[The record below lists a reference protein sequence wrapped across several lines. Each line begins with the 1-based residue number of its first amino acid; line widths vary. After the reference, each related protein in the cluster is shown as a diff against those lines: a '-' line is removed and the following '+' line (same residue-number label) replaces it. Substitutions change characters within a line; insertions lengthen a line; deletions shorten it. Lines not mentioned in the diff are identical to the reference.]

1 VSQPASDVAPGRPAA
16 KAPAPPPHPTHSR
29 RYIFTA
35 AGVVALGSAASI
47 LSSTVVNVAVP
58 DLQATFHAGLTDV
71 QWILTAYLLGLS
83 AVIPISGYVSDR
95 FGTKRVY
102 LLTLV
107 AFTIASGLCGLA
119 WNLQS
124 EIAFRV
130 VQGLAGGM
138 VMPVGMTIIMRMAAP
153 EERGRLMS
161 ILGVPL
167 MLAPA
172 LGPTVGGWLIQ
183 VFDWRWVFWV
193 NLPAGILALL
203 LGYFVLEAGRMPWVE
218 RKVDVVGLFLATPGV
233 ALVIYGLTQASV
245 HSWSSSQALLP
256 LGGGLL
262 LTAAFVSWEL
272 RQEHPLLDMRVFR
285 DAGFSASMVVGVI
298 MAGALFGAVFL
309 IPVFMQEVQGKDT
322 LQAGLLLA
330 PQGLAAAAAM
340 TISGT
345 LSDRFGARQVVF
357 AGILA
362 LVLSTLLL
370 VGVTPATDNTTWI
383 LVTSARGLG
392 MGFAM
397 MPNFAA
403 AYVTLPSAAIARA
416 TAVSNTLQRVAS
428 SFGIAL
434 LATIVEG
441 RIKAHLPVHPAA
453 VAGAHLSQ
461 SAIAAAARAAA
472 AKGFDDTFW
481 VAAGIAGLALPA
493 SLLLRR
499 PIPAGERPPAEQ
511 DGPHGQE
518 GQEGRGGGEVRH
530 PALSERTRASLL
542 VLLVASLVFLA
553 FTVGKALDAF

>member
-1 VSQPASDVAPGRPAA
+1 VTQPASDVERAQRPAEP
-16 KAPAPPPHPTHSR
+16 PAPPPHPGHSR

-58 DLQATFHAGLTDV
+58 DLQATFHAGISDV

-102 LLTLV
+102 LVTLV

-130 VQGLAGGM
+130 IQGLAGGM

-153 EERGRLMS
+153 DERGRLMS

-183 VFDWRWVFWV
+183 VFNWRWVFWV
-193 NLPAGILALL
+193 NLPAGLLAIV
-203 LGYFVLEAGRMPWVE
+203 LGFFLLEAGRMPWVE
-218 RKVDVVGLFLATPGV
+218 RKVDVIGLFLATPGV
-233 ALVIYGLTQASV
+233 ALVIYGLTQASGYG
-245 HSWSSSQALLP
+245 WSSWQALLP
-256 LGGGLL
+256 LSGGVLL
-262 LTAAFVSWEL
+262 VAGFVSWEL

-298 MAGALFGAVFL
+298 MASALFGAVFL
-309 IPVFMQEVQGKDT
+309 MPVFMQEVQGKDT

-345 LSDRFGARQVVF
+345 LSDRFGARPVVF
-357 AGILA
+357 VGVLA
-362 LVLSTLLL
+362 LVAATLLL
-370 VGVTPATDNTTWI
+370 VQVSPATDNWSWVLI
-383 LVTSARGLG
+383 TSARGIG

-403 AYVTLPSAAIARA
+403 AYVTLPAEAIARA

-428 SFGIAL
+428 SFGIAV

-441 RIKAHLPVHPAA
+441 RIKAHLPAHQVVAAGGHASQAALAAA
-453 VAGAHLSQ
+453 V
-461 SAIAAAARAAA
+461 RAAA

-481 VAAGIAGLALPA
+481 LAAGIAGLALPA
-493 SLLLRR
+493 TLLLRR
-499 PIPAGERPPAEQ
+499 PIP
-511 DGPHGQE
+511 E
-518 GQEGRGGGEVRH
+518 GQRLLAQQAGRELRQ
-530 PALSERTRASLL
+530 PALTPRVRVAFL
-542 VLLVASLVFLA
+542 VLLVASLAFLA
-553 FTVGKALDAF
+553 FTIGKTLDAF

>member
-1 VSQPASDVAPGRPAA
+1 VSRSASDVAREQPTAG
-16 KAPAPPPHPTHSR
+16 APAPPVHPVHSR
-29 RYIFTA
+29 RYVLTA

-71 QWILTAYLLGLS
+71 QWILTGYLLGLS

-102 LLTLV
+102 LVTLV

-119 WNLQS
+119 WSLQS

-138 VMPVGMTIIMRMAAP
+138 VMPVGMTIVMRMAAP
-153 EERGRLMS
+153 EERGRMMS
-161 ILGVPL
+161 VLGVPL

-193 NLPAGILALL
+193 NVPAGLLAIV
-203 LGYFVLEAGRMPWVE
+203 LGFFFLESGRLPWVD
-218 RKVDVVGLFLATPGV
+218 RKIDVVGLFLATPGV

-245 HSWSSSQALLP
+245 YSWSSWQALLP
-256 LGGGLL
+256 LSGGLL
-262 LTAAFVSWEL
+262 LTAGFVSWEL

-298 MAGALFGAVFL
+298 MASALFGAVFL
-309 IPVFMQEVQGKDT
+309 MPVFMQEVQGKDT
-322 LQAGLLLA
+322 LQTGLLLA

-345 LSDRFGARQVVF
+345 LSDRFGARPVVI
-357 AGILA
+357 AGIIA
-362 LVLSTLLL
+362 LVGATLLL
-370 VGVTPATDNTTWI
+370 TGVTPATDNWSWI
-383 LVTSARGLG
+383 LITSARGVG
-392 MGFAM
+392 MGCAM

-416 TAVSNTLQRVAS
+416 TAVSNTLQRIAS

-441 RIKAHLPVHPAA
+441 RIKAHLPAHQALA
-453 VAGAHLSQ
+453 AGAQVSQ
-461 SAIAAAARAAA
+461 AALAAAARAAA

-481 VAAGIAGLALPA
+481 LAAGIAGLALPA
-493 SLLLRR
+493 SMLLRR
-499 PIPAGERPPAEQ
+499 PIPEGERMLAEQ
-511 DGPHGQE
+511 
-518 GQEGRGGGEVRH
+518 GGGELRH
-530 PALSERTRASLL
+530 PDLTPSVRVAFG

-553 FTVGKALDAF
+553 FTIGKALDWY

>member
-1 VSQPASDVAPGRPAA
+1 MSQPVSERERAQPGSEPV
-16 KAPAPPPHPTHSR
+16 APPPHAGHSR

-58 DLQATFHAGLTDV
+58 ALQATFHAGITDV

-102 LLTLV
+102 LVTLV

-130 VQGLAGGM
+130 IQGLAGGM

-161 ILGVPL
+161 VLGVPL

-193 NLPAGILALL
+193 NLPAGVLALV
-203 LGYFVLEAGRMPWVE
+203 LGFFFLDAGRMPWVE
-218 RKVDVVGLFLATPGV
+218 RKVDVIGLFLATPGV

-245 HSWSSSQALLP
+245 YGWSTWQALLP
-256 LGGGLL
+256 LSGGVLL
-262 LTAAFVSWEL
+262 VAGFVSWEL

-285 DAGFSASMVVGVI
+285 DAGFAASMVVGVI
-298 MAGALFGAVFL
+298 MASALFGAVFL

-345 LSDRFGARQVVF
+345 LSDRFGARPVVF

-362 LVLSTLLL
+362 LVAATLLL
-370 VGVTPATDNTTWI
+370 PGVTPATDNWSWI
-383 LVTSARGLG
+383 LITSARGLG

-403 AYVTLPSAAIARA
+403 AYVTLPPAAIARA

-428 SFGIAL
+428 SFGIAM

-441 RIKAHLPVHPAA
+441 RIKAHLPSHQVIG
-453 VAGAHLSQ
+453 AGAHLSQ
-461 SAIAAAARAAA
+461 AAMAAAARAAA

-481 VAAGIAGLALPA
+481 LAAGIASLALPA
-493 SLLLRR
+493 SMLLRR
-499 PIPAGERPPAEQ
+499 PLPEGERLLAE
-511 DGPHGQE
+511 HG
-518 GQEGRGGGEVRH
+518 GRELRH
-530 PALSERTRASLL
+530 PALSNRVRTSFLI
-542 VLLVASLVFLA
+542 LLVASLA
-553 FTVGKALDAF
+553 FTAYTIGKALNAF

>member
-1 VSQPASDVAPGRPAA
+1 MSRPASDLAHEQPAA
-16 KAPAPPPHPTHSR
+16 VIPAPPNQGHSR
-29 RYIFTA
+29 RYVFTA

-58 DLQATFHAGLTDV
+58 DLQATFHAGITDV
-71 QWILTAYLLGLS
+71 QWILTAYLLGLA

-102 LLTLV
+102 LVTLV
-107 AFTIASGLCGLA
+107 AFTIASALCGLA

-130 VQGLAGGM
+130 IQGLAGGM

-172 LGPTVGGWLIQ
+172 LGPTLGGWLIQ

-193 NLPAGILALL
+193 NLPAGLLALV
-203 LGYFVLEAGRMPWVE
+203 LGFFFLESGRLPWVD
-218 RKVDVVGLFLATPGV
+218 RKIDLIGLFLATPGV
-233 ALVIYGLTQASV
+233 ALVIYGLTQASING
-245 HSWSSSQALLP
+245 WSSWQALLP
-256 LGGGLL
+256 LSGGVLL
-262 LTAAFVSWEL
+262 AAGFVSWEL
-272 RQEHPLLDMRVFR
+272 RQEHPLLDIRVFR

-298 MAGALFGAVFL
+298 TASALFGAVFL

-330 PQGLAAAAAM
+330 PQGLAAAASM

-345 LSDRFGARQVVF
+345 LSDRFGARPVVF
-357 AGILA
+357 FGILA
-362 LVLSTLLL
+362 LVASTLLL
-370 VGVTPATDNTTWI
+370 VNVTPATDNWSWVLI
-383 LVTSARGLG
+383 TSARGVG

-403 AYVTLPSAAIARA
+403 AYVTLPQEAIARA

-428 SFGIAL
+428 SFGIAV
-434 LATIVEG
+434 LATILELRV
-441 RIKAHLPVHPAA
+441 KAHVPT
-453 VAGAHLSQ
+453 HLVP
-461 SAIAAAARAAA
+461 
-472 AKGFDDTFW
+472 G
-481 VAAGIAGLALPA
+481 
-493 SLLLRR
+493 
-499 PIPAGERPPAEQ
+499 
-511 DGPHGQE
+511 
-518 GQEGRGGGEVRH
+518 
-530 PALSERTRASLL
+530 
-542 VLLVASLVFLA
+542 
-553 FTVGKALDAF
+553 

>member
-1 VSQPASDVAPGRPAA
+1 MSQPASDLTRTEPVAEATASPSPFG
-16 KAPAPPPHPTHSR
+16 HSR
-29 RYIFTA
+29 RYVFTA

-102 LLTLV
+102 LVTLV

-193 NLPAGILALL
+193 NLPAGILALV
-203 LGYFVLEAGRMPWVE
+203 LGFFFLEAGRMPWVG

-245 HSWSSSQALLP
+245 YGWSAWQAVVP

-262 LTAAFVSWEL
+262 LVAGFVSWEM

-285 DAGFSASMVVGVI
+285 DAGFAASMVVGVI
-298 MAGALFGAVFL
+298 MASALFGAVFL

-345 LSDRFGARQVVF
+345 LSDRFGARPVVF
-357 AGILA
+357 TGIVA
-362 LVLSTLLL
+362 LVAATLLL
-370 VGVTPATDNTTWI
+370 VRVTPATDNWSWI
-383 LVTSARGLG
+383 LITSARGIG

-403 AYVTLPSAAIARA
+403 AYVTLAPAAIARA

-428 SFGIAL
+428 SFGIAV

-441 RIKAHLPVHPAA
+441 RIKAHLPAEHVIGGGP
-453 VAGAHLSQ
+453 HLSQ
-461 SAIAAAARAAA
+461 AALAAAASAAA

-481 VAAGIAGLALPA
+481 LAAGIASLALPA
-493 SLLLRR
+493 SMLLRR
-499 PIPAGERPPAEQ
+499 PIPVGERLAAREA
-511 DGPHGQE
+511 
-518 GQEGRGGGEVRH
+518 GREVRH
-530 PALSERTRASLL
+530 PALSASVRASFL
-542 VLLVASLVFLA
+542 VLLAASLAFLA
-553 FTVGKALDAF
+553 FTIAKALNAF

>member
-1 VSQPASDVAPGRPAA
+1 MSQASDVERAEPLVESPVPPAHPG
-16 KAPAPPPHPTHSR
+16 HSR

-83 AVIPISGYVSDR
+83 TVIPISGYVSDR

-102 LLTLV
+102 LVTLV

-130 VQGLAGGM
+130 IQGLAGGM

-153 EERGRLMS
+153 DERGRLMS

-193 NLPAGILALL
+193 NLPAGILALV
-203 LGYFVLEAGRMPWVE
+203 LGFFFLEAGRMPWVE

-233 ALVIYGLTQASV
+233 ALVIYGLTQAAV
-245 HSWSSSQALLP
+245 YGWSSWEALLP
-256 LGGGLL
+256 LAGGVLL
-262 LTAAFVSWEL
+262 VVGFVSWEL
-272 RQEHPLLDMRVFR
+272 RQEHPLLDMKVFR
-285 DAGFSASMVVGVI
+285 DAGFAASMVVGVI
-298 MAGALFGAVFL
+298 FASALFGAVFL

-345 LSDRFGARQVVF
+345 LSDRFGARPIVF
-357 AGILA
+357 SGILV
-362 LVLSTLLL
+362 LVAATLLL
-370 VGVTPATDNTTWI
+370 VRVTPATDNWSWI
-383 LVTSARGLG
+383 LITSARGIG

-403 AYVTLPSAAIARA
+403 AYVTLPQAAIARA
-416 TAVSNTLQRVAS
+416 TALSNTLQRVSS
-428 SFGIAL
+428 SFGIAV

-441 RIKAHLPVHPAA
+441 RIAAHLPTHQAIG
-453 VAGAHLSQ
+453 AGAHLSQ
-461 SAIAAAARAAA
+461 AALAAAARAAA

-499 PIPAGERPPAEQ
+499 PIPEGERVTAE
-511 DGPHGQE
+511 
-518 GQEGRGGGEVRH
+518 RGGDAVRH
-530 PALSERTRASLL
+530 PDLSPRLRAAFL
-542 VLLVASLVFLA
+542 VLLVASLAFLA
-553 FTVGKALDAF
+553 FTIAKTVNAF

>member
-1 VSQPASDVAPGRPAA
+1 VSRPASDLAREPATGIPGQPAA
-16 KAPAPPPHPTHSR
+16 APAERASGPQHSR

-35 AGVVALGSAASI
+35 ASVVALGSTASI

-58 DLQATFHAGLTDV
+58 ALQSTFHSSITDV
-71 QWILTAYLLGLS
+71 QWILTAYLLGLA

-102 LLTLV
+102 LVTLV
-107 AFTIASGLCGLA
+107 AFTLASGLCGLA

-130 VQGLAGGM
+130 IQGLAGGM
-138 VMPVGMTIIMRMAAP
+138 VMPVGMTIIMRMAPP

-161 ILGVPL
+161 VLGIPM

-193 NLPAGILALL
+193 NLPAGILALV
-203 LGYFVLEAGRMPWVE
+203 LGFFLLEAGRMPWVA
-218 RKVDVVGLFLATPGV
+218 RKLDVVGLFLATPGV
-233 ALVIYGLTQASV
+233 TLIIYGLTQASL
-245 HSWSSSQALLP
+245 HGWGSWQGLVP
-256 LGGGLL
+256 LFGGLL
-262 LTAAFVSWEL
+262 LVVGFVGWEL

-285 DAGFSASMVVGVI
+285 DAGFTASMVVGVI
-298 MAGALFGAVFL
+298 MASALFGAVFL

-345 LSDRFGARQVVF
+345 LSDRFGARPVVF
-357 AGILA
+357 TGLIA
-362 LVLSTLLL
+362 LIAATLLL
-370 VGVTPATDNTTWI
+370 TRITPATDNWTWI
-383 LVTSARGLG
+383 LITSARGIG

-403 AYVTLPSAAIARA
+403 AYVTLPAAAIARA

-428 SFGIAL
+428 SFGIAAF
-434 LATIVEG
+434 ATIVES
-441 RIKAHLPVHPAA
+441 RIT
-453 VAGAHLSQ
+453 AHLS
-461 SAIAAAARAAA
+461 SPRVLASAPHVSRVAIAGIVRTAS

-481 VAAGIAGLALPA
+481 LAAGVAALALPA

-499 PIPAGERPPAEQ
+499 PIP
-511 DGPHGQE
+511 
-518 GQEGRGGGEVRH
+518 EGRRMLAAEAGLELRQPPLSRSARVAVGALL
-530 PALSERTRASLL
+530 ALS
-542 VLLVASLVFLA
+542 LA
-553 FTVGKALDAF
+553 FFAWTVGKALGAY

>member
-1 VSQPASDVAPGRPAA
+1 VETVSQPASDVARDR
-16 KAPAPPPHPTHSR
+16 PAPPPAPPAHPAHSR

-58 DLQATFHAGLTDV
+58 SLQATFRAGITDV

-102 LLTLV
+102 LVTLV
-107 AFTIASGLCGLA
+107 FFTIASGLCGLA

-130 VQGLAGGM
+130 IQGLAGGM

-193 NLPAGILALL
+193 NLPAGILALV
-203 LGYFVLEAGRMPWVE
+203 LGYFFLEAGRMPWVD
-218 RKVDVVGLFLATPGV
+218 RKVDWVGLFLATPGV
-233 ALVIYGLTQASV
+233 ALVIYGLTQASGNGWT
-245 HSWSSSQALLP
+245 SWQALLP
-256 LGGGLL
+256 LSSGVLL
-262 LTAAFVSWEL
+262 VAGFVSWEL
-272 RQEHPLLDMRVFR
+272 RQEHPLLDIRVFR

-298 MAGALFGAVFL
+298 MASALFGAVFL

-340 TISGT
+340 TISGP
-345 LSDRFGARQVVF
+345 LSDRIGARPIVF

-416 TAVSNTLQRVAS
+416 TAVSNTLQRVSS

-434 LATIVEG
+434 LATILEG
-441 RIKAHLPVHPAA
+441 RIKAHLPTPQAA
-453 VAGAHLSQ
+453 IAGAHLSH
-461 SAIAAAARAAA
+461 AALAAAARVAA

-493 SLLLRR
+493 SMLLRR
-499 PIPAGERPPAEQ
+499 PIPEGERMLAEQ
-511 DGPHGQE
+511 
-518 GQEGRGGGEVRH
+518 GGGELRH
-530 PALSERTRASLL
+530 PTLSGQVRAVFVLLLIASL
-542 VLLVASLVFLA
+542 AFLA
-553 FTVGKALDAF
+553 FTIAKALDAF

>member
-1 VSQPASDVAPGRPAA
+1 VQSVSQPASGLADDRAEVTAGPGLTPPA
-16 KAPAPPPHPTHSR
+16 HSR

-58 DLQATFHAGLTDV
+58 DLQSTFHATLTDV

-102 LLTLV
+102 LVTLV

-130 VQGLAGGM
+130 IQGLAGGM
-138 VMPVGMTIIMRMAAP
+138 VMPVGMTIIMKMAKP

-172 LGPTVGGWLIQ
+172 LGPTVGGWLLQ

-193 NLPAGILALL
+193 NLPAGILALV
-203 LGYFVLEAGRMPWVE
+203 LGFFFLEAGRTPWVS
-218 RKVDVVGLFLATPGV
+218 RKIDFVGLFLATPGV
-233 ALVIYGLTQASV
+233 ALIIYGLTQAAGFGWGST
-245 HSWSSSQALLP
+245 QALLP
-256 LGGGLL
+256 LLGGLAL
-262 LTAAFVSWEL
+262 VVGFVGWEL
-272 RQEHPLLDMRVFR
+272 RQEHPLLDMRVFS

-298 MAGALFGAVFL
+298 MASALFGAVFL

-345 LSDRFGARQVVF
+345 LSDRFGARPVVF
-357 AGILA
+357 GGVLA
-362 LVLSTLLL
+362 LVAATLLL
-370 VGVTPATDNTTWI
+370 TGVTPATDNWTWI
-383 LVTSARGLG
+383 LITSARGLG

-403 AYVTLPSAAIARA
+403 AYVTLAPAAIARA
-416 TAVSNTLQRVAS
+416 TAVSNTLQRVSS
-428 SFGIAL
+428 SFGIAV

-441 RIKAHLPVHPAA
+441 RIKAHLPAHVIG
-453 VAGAHLSQ
+453 VAGHASPQAAL
-461 SAIAAAARAAA
+461 AAARDAA

-481 VAAGIAGLALPA
+481 LAAGIAALALPA

-499 PIPAGERPPAEQ
+499 PIPEEEQ
-511 DGPHGQE
+511 RLVSEQGLE
-518 GQEGRGGGEVRH
+518 LRH
-530 PALSERTRASLL
+530 PPLAPRVRATAI
-542 VLLVASLVFLA
+542 VLLVVSLLFLA
-553 FTVGKALDAF
+553 FTIGKTVDAV

>member
-1 VSQPASDVAPGRPAA
+1 VSRPASDLARDQPAA
-16 KAPAPPPHPTHSR
+16 AAPPPPAHPGHSR
-29 RYIFTA
+29 RYVFTA

-102 LLTLV
+102 LVTLI

-193 NLPAGILALL
+193 NLPAGLLALI
-203 LGYFVLEAGRMPWVE
+203 LGFFFLEAGRMPWVD

-245 HSWSSSQALLP
+245 YGWSSWQALLP
-256 LGGGLL
+256 LSSGVLL
-262 LTAAFVSWEL
+262 VAGFVSWEL
-272 RQEHPLLDMRVFR
+272 RQEHPLLDMKVFR
-285 DAGFSASMVVGVI
+285 DAGFAASMVVGVI
-298 MAGALFGAVFL
+298 MASALFGAVFL

-322 LQAGLLLA
+322 LQSGLLLA

-345 LSDRFGARQVVF
+345 LSDRFGARPVVF
-357 AGILA
+357 IGIVA
-362 LVLSTLLL
+362 LVAATLLL
-370 VGVTPATDNTTWI
+370 VGVTPATDNWSWVLI
-383 LVTSARGLG
+383 TSARGIG

-428 SFGIAL
+428 SFGIAV

-441 RIKAHLPVHPAA
+441 RINAHLPVHSTIG
-453 VAGAHLSQ
+453 AGAHLSQ
-461 SAIAAAARAAA
+461 AALLAAARAAA

-481 VAAGIAGLALPA
+481 LAAGIASLALPA

-499 PIPAGERPPAEQ
+499 PIPEGERLLAEQ
-511 DGPHGQE
+511 
-518 GQEGRGGGEVRH
+518 GGGELRH
-530 PALSERTRASLL
+530 PELSTSVRASFI

-553 FTVGKALDAF
+553 FTIGKTLNAF

>member
-1 VSQPASDVAPGRPAA
+1 MTHSASDVDRSEPVAPAA
-16 KAPAPPPHPTHSR
+16 APPSHPGHSR

-58 DLQATFHAGLTDV
+58 DLQATFHAGISDV

-102 LLTLV
+102 LVTLV
-107 AFTIASGLCGLA
+107 AFTVASGLCGLA

-130 VQGLAGGM
+130 IQGLAGGM

-193 NLPAGILALL
+193 NLPAGVLALV
-203 LGYFVLEAGRMPWVE
+203 LGYFFLESGRMPWVD

-233 ALVIYGLTQASV
+233 ALVIYGLTQASI
-245 HSWSSSQALLP
+245 HGWSSWQSLLP
-256 LGGGLL
+256 LGAGALL
-262 LTAAFVSWEL
+262 VAGFVSWEL
-272 RQEHPLLDMRVFR
+272 RQEHPLLDIRVFR
-285 DAGFSASMVVGVI
+285 DAGFTASMVVGVI
-298 MAGALFGAVFL
+298 MASALFGAVFL

-345 LSDRFGARQVVF
+345 LSDRFGARPVVF
-357 AGILA
+357 IGILA
-362 LVLSTLLL
+362 LVAATLLL
-370 VGVTPATDNTTWI
+370 VQVTPATDNWSWVLI
-383 LVTSARGLG
+383 TSARGLG

-403 AYVTLPSAAIARA
+403 AYVTLPQEAIARA

-434 LATIVEG
+434 LATVVEG
-441 RIKAHLPVHPAA
+441 RIKAHLPAHQALG
-453 VAGAHLSQ
+453 AGAHLSQ
-461 SAIAAAARAAA
+461 AALAAAARAAA

-481 VAAGIAGLALPA
+481 LAAGIAGLALPA

-499 PIPAGERPPAEQ
+499 PIPEGERLIAEQ
-511 DGPHGQE
+511 A
-518 GQEGRGGGEVRH
+518 GRELRH
-530 PALSERTRASLL
+530 PTLAPWIRVAFW
-542 VLLVASLVFLA
+542 VLLVASLAFLVF
-553 FTVGKALDAF
+553 TIGKTLDSF

>member
-1 VSQPASDVAPGRPAA
+1 MREKPPVEASAPSL
-16 KAPAPPPHPTHSR
+16 HPGHSR

-35 AGVVALGSAASI
+35 AGVVALGSTASI

-58 DLQATFHAGLTDV
+58 DLQATFHAGITDV

-102 LLTLV
+102 LVTLV

-161 ILGVPL
+161 VLGVPL

-172 LGPTVGGWLIQ
+172 LGPTLGGWLIQ

-193 NLPAGILALL
+193 NLPAGVLALV
-203 LGYFVLEAGRMPWVE
+203 LGFFFLEAGRMPWVD
-218 RKVDVVGLFLATPGV
+218 RKIDLIGLFLATPGV
-233 ALVIYGLTQASV
+233 ALVIYGLTRASIDG
-245 HSWSSSQALLP
+245 WSSWQALVP

-262 LTAAFVSWEL
+262 LAAGFVRWEL
-272 RQEHPLLDMRVFR
+272 RQAHPLLDMTVFR
-285 DAGFSASMVVGVI
+285 DAAFSASMVVGVI
-298 MAGALFGAVFL
+298 MAMALFGAVFL

-330 PQGLAAAAAM
+330 PQGLAAAASM
-340 TISGT
+340 TVSGVLT
-345 LSDRFGARQVVF
+345 DRFGARPVVF
-357 AGILA
+357 VGVAA
-362 LVLSTLLL
+362 LVASTLLL
-370 VGVTPATDNTTWI
+370 VNVTPATDNWSWVVI
-383 LVTSARGLG
+383 ISARGLA

-403 AYVTLPSAAIARA
+403 AYVTLPPAAIARA

-428 SFGIAL
+428 SFGIAV
-434 LATIVEG
+434 LATILEG
-441 RIKAHLPVHPAA
+441 RIKAHLPAHAA
-453 VAGAHLSQ
+453 LVAGVHVSQ
-461 SAIAAAARAAA
+461 ATLAAAARAAA

-481 VAAGIAGLALPA
+481 LSAGIAALALPA

-499 PIPAGERPPAEQ
+499 PIPEAERMLAEQ
-511 DGPHGQE
+511 AGTAI
-518 GQEGRGGGEVRH
+518 RH
-530 PALSERTRASLL
+530 PALSGPVSAAF
-542 VLLVASLVFLA
+542 VAMLVASLAFLA
-553 FTVGKALDAF
+553 FTIGKTLNAI

>member
-1 VSQPASDVAPGRPAA
+1 VSRPVSDVAREQPPMGEAATPPAA
-16 KAPAPPPHPTHSR
+16 PAHSR
-29 RYIFTA
+29 RYVFTA
-35 AGVVALGSAASI
+35 AGVVALGSTASI

-58 DLQATFHAGLTDV
+58 DLQATFHSTLTDV
-71 QWILTAYLLGLS
+71 QWILTGYLLGLS

-102 LLTLV
+102 IATLV

-138 VMPVGMTIIMRMAAP
+138 VMPVGMTIVMRMAAP
-153 EERGRLMS
+153 EERGRMMS
-161 ILGVPL
+161 VLGVPL

-193 NLPAGILALL
+193 NLPAGLLAIV
-203 LGYFVLEAGRMPWVE
+203 LGYFFLQSGRLPWVD
-218 RKVDVVGLFLATPGV
+218 RKIDLVGLFLATPGV

-245 HSWSSSQALLP
+245 NGWSSWQALLP
-256 LGGGLL
+256 LSGGLL
-262 LTAAFVSWEL
+262 LAAGFVSWEL
-272 RQEHPLLDMRVFR
+272 RQEHPLLDMKVFR

-298 MAGALFGAVFL
+298 MASALFGAVFL

-322 LQAGLLLA
+322 LQTGLLLA

-345 LSDRFGARQVVF
+345 LSDRFGARPVVF
-357 AGILA
+357 AGIIA
-362 LVLSTLLL
+362 LVTATILLTR
-370 VGVTPATDNTTWI
+370 VTPTTDNWSWI
-383 LVTSARGLG
+383 LITSARGIG

-403 AYVTLPSAAIARA
+403 AYVTLHPAAIARA

-428 SFGIAL
+428 SFGIAV

-441 RIKAHLPVHPAA
+441 RIKAHLPAHQALA
-453 VAGAHLSQ
+453 AGAHVSQ
-461 SAIAAAARAAA
+461 AALAAAARAAA

-481 VAAGIAGLALPA
+481 LAAGIAGLALPA
-493 SLLLRR
+493 SMLLRR
-499 PIPAGERPPAEQ
+499 PIPEGERLLAEQ
-511 DGPHGQE
+511 
-518 GQEGRGGGEVRH
+518 GGGQLRH
-530 PALSERTRASLL
+530 PGLTPPVRVAFV
-542 VLLVASLVFLA
+542 VLLIASLVFMA
-553 FTVGKALDAF
+553 FTVGKALNAI